1 MGGRIKLDR
10 DAAEKAVGGI
20 AGRLGVAL
28 VDAAYAIHTTS
39 NHNMITAI
47 EDITVREGI
56 NPRDSYL
63 VCGGGAT
70 ACHIGEM
77 AAVLGIDRVM
87 VPKFAAGLSAL
98 GGLISDIRF
107 EESATWHTAAPRFDL
122 EDVNRVLERLCE
134 RGRAF
139 LERAGV
145 SEADRR
151 FEYVYLGR
159 YEYQSW
165 EIEVPFEVGEGSV
178 TEQHVLRLVQA
189 FHDMHERIYT
199 IKDEDDTVE
208 FTTWKVRAVGQNR
221 ARERRVGTTIAR
233 QDSMPVPKA
242 HRSVYI
248 HDQDG
253 MSDVPI
259 YDGNALG
266 KGAQIDGP
274 AVIEEETFTTLLL
287 NGQSALVDARG
298 NYLITVA
305 PT

>member
-1 MGGRIKLDR
+1 LGGRIKLDR

-20 AGRLGVAL
+20 AGRLGIAL
-28 VDAAYAIHTTS
+28 VDAAYAIHTAS

-87 VPKFAAGLSAL
+87 VPKYSAGLSAL

-107 EESATWHTAAPRFDL
+107 EESATWHTAAPRFDV
-122 EDVNRVLERLCE
+122 DGVNRILERLCE

-145 SEADRR
+145 PEPDRR

-165 EIEVPFEVGEGSV
+165 EIEVPFEPTEGSV
-178 TEQHVLRLVQA
+178 TAERVPRLVQA

-221 ARERRVGTTIAR
+221 ARDRRVGMTIDH
-233 QDSMPVPKA
+233 QDGKPMPKA
-242 HRSVYI
+242 HRPVYI
-248 HDQDG
+248 HDQGG
-253 MSDVPI
+253 MSDTPI

-266 KGAQIDGP
+266 QGAQIDGP

>member
-1 MGGRIKLDR
+1 
-10 DAAEKAVGGI
+10 V
-20 AGRLGVAL
+20 RLGIPL

-77 AAVLGIDRVM
+77 AVVLGIDRVM
-87 VPKFAAGLSAL
+87 VPKFSAGLSAL

-122 EDVNRVLERLCE
+122 EGVNRVLERLRE

-139 LERAGV
+139 LKRAGV
-145 SEADRR
+145 PESDRR

-165 EIEVPFEVGEGSV
+165 EIEVPFELAEGRV
-178 TEQHVLRLVQA
+178 AQEDVPPLVQA

-208 FTTWKVRAVGQNR
+208 FTTWKMRAVGENR
-221 ARERRVGTTIAR
+221 ARERRVGTAIAR
-233 QDSMPVPKA
+233 QDGLPVPKG

-248 HDQDG
+248 HDQGG
-253 MSDVPI
+253 MSDAPI
-259 YDGNALG
+259 YDGNTLG
-266 KGAQIDGP
+266 QGARIEGP

-298 NYLITVA
+298 NYLITVGRSA
-305 PT
+305 GSV